1 MPTNTIG
8 NFSFEVD
15 PEGFFVDRE
24 QWSEDLARELAALID
39 IDLTEKHLEVLRFAR
54 ADQAKTGASPTL
66 NRMNKTGGFEI
77 KDLFKMFPG
86 KPAKKIAWLSGLKK
100 PTSCV

>member
-8 NFSFEVD
+8 KYSFNVD
-15 PEGFFVDRE
+15 SEGFFTDRE
-24 QWSEDLARELAALID
+24 QWSEGLARELARLID
-39 IDLTEKHLEVLRFAR
+39 IELSEKHLEILRFAR
-54 ADQAKTGASPTL
+54 TDQAKTGASPTL
-66 NRMNKTGGFEI
+66 NRMNKAGGFEV
-77 KDLFKMFPG
+77 KDLFSLFPG